1 MDAFIETDAAAKRLS
16 EKMGCATMK
25 RLSLWFLAVSLF
37 GPSLLQSRLAAQESP
52 LVILHVTVIDATGA
66 EASRDQT
73 VVIKGDRIAAL
84 GKPGEVSIP
93 NGASLVDA
101 TGKFLI
107 PGLWDMHVHTLQE
120 GRAKSFFPLFIANGV
135 TGVRDMGSSMS
146 DLQAVTMLR
155 KEIDGG
161 KLLGPRIVA
170 AGPLLDGPNAMF
182 PELSVAVSNERE
194 ARQSVEDLQSGG
206 ADFIKVYSL
215 LPRAAY
221 FAIADEAK
229 HRNIPFAGHVPES
242 ISALEASDA
251 GQKSIEHLSG
261 VRLACSTSEAEL
273 RQELMEARAKSDASL
288 LYRVLRHVYAKST
301 ETYGEEKADT
311 LFSRFV
317 ANDTWQV
324 PTLVVARFLAQLER
338 DPKQNPRAALAG
350 ERLENDPWVEYRT
363 ADQFESVL
371 RSTQNAFDL
380 VKAMKRAGVKF
391 MAGTDAPNPFVVP
404 GKSLHDELELLVQ
417 AGFTPLEALQSAT
430 RNPAEYLGRL
440 DTLGTVEKGKIAD
453 LVLLDANP
461 LEDIGNSRKIWAV
474 IVNGKIL
481 LRPQLDEMLSRDGAN
496 ESSR

>member
-1 MDAFIETDAAAKRLS
+1 
-16 EKMGCATMK
+16 MK
-25 RLSLWFLAVSLF
+25 RLTLWFLAASLF
-37 GPSLLQSRLAAQESP
+37 SPSLLQSRLAAHESP

-66 EASRDQT
+66 DASPDQT

-84 GKPGEVSIP
+84 GKADEVFIP
-93 NGASLVDA
+93 RGASVVDA

-120 GRAKSFFPLFIANGV
+120 RRPKEFFPLLIANGV
-135 TGVRDMGSSMS
+135 TGVRDMGSPMS
-146 DLQAVTMLR
+146 DLQAASMLR
-155 KEIDGG
+155 KQIDGG
-161 KLLGPRIVA
+161 DIVGPKIVA
-170 AGPLLDGPNAMF
+170 AGPLLDGPNPMF
-182 PELSVAVSNERE
+182 PELSIAVSNEPQ
-194 ARQSVEDLQSGG
+194 ARQAVKDLQSGG

-221 FAIADEAK
+221 FAIADEA
-229 HRNIPFAGHVPES
+229 RLSNIPFAGHVSES

-273 RQELMEARAKSDASL
+273 RRELMEARAKSDASL

-301 ETYGEEKADT
+301 ETYSEKKAEA

-317 ANDTWQV
+317 ANETWQV
-324 PTLVVARFLAQLER
+324 PTLVVARFLAQIER
-338 DPKQNPRAALAG
+338 QDPRRALTG
-350 ERLENDPWVEYRT
+350 KRPENDPWVEYLT
-363 ADQFESVL
+363 ADQFESVST
-371 RSTQNAFDL
+371 STQNAFDL
-380 VKAMKRAGVKF
+380 VYAMKSSGVKF

-404 GKSLHDELELLVQ
+404 GRSLHDELELLVQ

-440 DTLGTVEKGKIAD
+440 DTLGTIEIGKLAD

-481 LRPQLDEMLSRDGAN
+481 LRPQLDEMLFRDAAN